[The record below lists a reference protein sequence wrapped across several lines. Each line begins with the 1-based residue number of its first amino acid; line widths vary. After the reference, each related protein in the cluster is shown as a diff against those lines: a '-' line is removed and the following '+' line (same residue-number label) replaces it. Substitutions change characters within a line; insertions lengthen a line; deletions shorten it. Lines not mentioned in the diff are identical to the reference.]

1 MCGKPNPEHL
11 EECQFCQARLK
22 PLVLGREEHPE
33 ETPGAESGDWLGE
46 LQDESAQ
53 DAIEFVPDEEFPEW
67 LDEQPEEEVFDARRP
82 TQTGSLRDPLSW
94 LDEMQSAVEETMPRP
109 EQAAPDDQIAH
120 VTDWLAALKGED
132 GEAESAAEP
141 AAESADLPDWLSGEE
156 ESAAEP
162 AAESADLPEWLSGGE
177 ESAAEPAAESA
188 DLPDWLSGGDESA
201 AEPAAESAE
210 LPDWLSGGE
219 ESAAEPAA
227 ESADLPGWWS
237 GEAES
242 AAEPA
247 AESADLPDW
256 LSGGEESAAEA
267 PAERLVHADTS
278 SLPDMDIP
286 DWLTGETA
294 ESLPAAEGTED
305 WLGDLRAE
313 EPAGADVPD
322 WLSASGE
329 ADGQPAAADET
340 EDWLGDLRAEEP
352 AAQETPDW
360 LSDVEQAAEAEETVS
375 PFMLDDGVDVDLGD
389 LEAAETPDWLA
400 DVAEVPPE
408 EQPPAESE
416 APAEALER
424 SDLPGW
430 LQAMKPLDAVSS
442 PQLLPEDEQAPPV
455 SAGPLAGLRGV
466 LPVGAQAVRIG
477 RVSAPSAKLEISEGQ
492 EADIG
497 LLRSLLDSEEQPL
510 EAASPAP
517 ITSQRLL
524 RWLIALVLFLAVAWP
539 LFTGAQ
545 GDLLPDVPPAA
556 VQAVFRQV
564 EQVPSGAPVLLA
576 FEYQPAFGGELDVAL
591 RPVVEHLMLRGATLI
606 TLSTNP
612 EGALMAEHALRVP
625 AAQRGYTAGEQYL
638 HLGFVPGGAAGLAAL
653 AERTRMAVPQ
663 TLGGFPAWEQPPL
676 QAVQSLDDFA
686 LIVVLADDPA
696 VARLWVEQVAR
707 RRPDVPFVL
716 VVSAQAAP
724 LLEPY
729 YQSGQVDGLLAGV
742 MGGAAYE
749 RQTGIQGLAQ
759 RYGGAF
765 SQGVLVAV
773 ALIMLG
779 SVLQLGL
786 TLYQSQ
792 NARKEGV
799 AR

>member
-1 MCGKPNPEHL
+1 
-11 EECQFCQARLK
+11 
-22 PLVLGREEHPE
+22 
-33 ETPGAESGDWLGE
+33 
-46 LQDESAQ
+46 
-53 DAIEFVPDEEFPEW
+53 
-67 LDEQPEEEVFDARRP
+67 
-82 TQTGSLRDPLSW
+82 
-94 LDEMQSAVEETMPRP
+94 
-109 EQAAPDDQIAH
+109 
-120 VTDWLAALKGED
+120 
-132 GEAESAAEP
+132 
-141 AAESADLPDWLSGEE
+141 
-156 ESAAEP
+156 
-162 AAESADLPEWLSGGE
+162 
-177 ESAAEPAAESA
+177 
-188 DLPDWLSGGDESA
+188 
-201 AEPAAESAE
+201 
-210 LPDWLSGGE
+210 
-219 ESAAEPAA
+219 
-227 ESADLPGWWS
+227 
-237 GEAES
+237 
-242 AAEPA
+242 
-247 AESADLPDW
+247 
-256 LSGGEESAAEA
+256 
-267 PAERLVHADTS
+267 
-278 SLPDMDIP
+278 MDIP

-294 ESLPAAEGTED
+294 ESLSAAAGAEDWLSDLRTGEPSTAEAPDWPTPSGTVDQTED
-305 WLGDLRAE
+305 WLDDLRSE
-313 EPAGADVPD
+313 EPAAEEAPD
-322 WLSASGE
+322 WLSG
-329 ADGQPAAADET
+329 
-340 EDWLGDLRAEEP
+340 
-352 AAQETPDW
+352 
-360 LSDVEQAAEAEETVS
+360 VEQAAEAEETVS

-400 DVAEVPPE
+400 DVSAVPPE
-408 EQPPAESE
+408 ESPPAGSE
-416 APAEALER
+416 APAETLER
-424 SDLPGW
+424 SDLPAW

-477 RVSAPSAKLEISEGQ
+477 KVSAPSAKLEISEGQ

-510 EAASPAP
+510 EPASPTP

-539 LFTGAQ
+539 LFTGNQ
-545 GDLLPDVPPAA
+545 GGLLLPDVPPAA

-591 RPVVEHLMLRGATLI
+591 RPVLEHLMLRGATLV

-612 EGALMAEHALRVP
+612 EGALMAEHALRAP
-625 AAQRGYTAGEQYL
+625 AAQRTYVAGEQYL

-663 TLGGFPAWEQPPL
+663 TLRGYPAWEQPPL
-676 QAVQSLDDFA
+676 QSVQSLDDFA
-686 LIVVLADDPA
+686 LLVVLADDPA

-729 YQSGQVDGLLAGV
+729 YQSGQVDGLLSGV

-759 RYGGAF
+759 RYGAAF
-765 SQGVLVAV
+765 SQGVLVVV
-773 ALIMLG
+773 ALIVLG
-779 SVLQLGL
+779 SALQLAL